1 MDPIVLGCLAIA
13 FAIGSNDT
21 SNSFGI
27 CIGCGILTIT
37 RATYLLFFLVL
48 LGIMLG
54 GGRVMHTVG
63 GEIAELN
70 WIIVGVALFL
80 SSIAIIS
87 ANIIRTP
94 VSSHHAVIASLIGSA
109 IALGKSVN
117 YLTISKIVLSWIVS
131 PFGAM
136 IIAAVTYLTL
146 EKLVF
151 RLPILKIEKLLRF
164 LLLISGSL
172 IAFNTGA
179 NELATALAPAVY
191 YGAIDVINASLIGSV
206 MLFIGARTI
215 STRVVETVGKGITTL
230 DPFSGF
236 AAQFSAGLTVLIFTL
251 IGMPISTTYC
261 VVGAISGVGMYKG
274 LRSVKMTLIRRISL
288 SWVMT
293 PLAALISSY
302 LVTILLI

>member
-274 LRSVKMTLIRRISL
+274 LRSVKMALIRRISL

>member
-27 CIGCGILTIT
+27 CIGCGILTIK

-109 IALGKSVN
+109 IALGRSVN

-146 EKLVF
+146 ERLVF
-151 RLPILKIEKLLRF
+151 RLPMLKIEKLLRF

-191 YGAIDVINASLIGSV
+191 YGAIDAINASFIGSV

-261 VVGAISGVGMYKG
+261 VVGAISGVGTYKG
-274 LRSVKMTLIRRISL
+274 LRGVKMALIRRIAL

-302 LVTILLI
+302 LVTTLLI

>member
-27 CIGCGILTIT
+27 CIGCGILTIK

-109 IALGKSVN
+109 IALGRSVN

-146 EKLVF
+146 ERLVF

-191 YGAIDVINASLIGSV
+191 YGAIDAINASFIGSV

-274 LRSVKMTLIRRISL
+274 LRGVKMALIRRIAL